1 MTTPPGELMYMKI
14 GLSTDCASRYSSCV
28 RRAHRGTGERRGE
41 LCGAEAGPRC
51 GLHLRHHHRGHI
63 VMHLRRGDGWV
74 SCHRGRGGGASRRGL
89 TGPLTQMI
97 RSCSSREKMSKAR
110 SPRAVVSSTIG
121 MRLLRGASWEGGWKL
136 GEWKLR
142 LSAEAAVAD
151 DAASR
156 ATRIVKARCLGTWV
170 HERNNGVAA
179 VPNHLILSRARAP
192 QRAELPCIMLR
203 HTSVDGCHI
212 VGQGQGLVTHFFF
225 NSCASRQ

>member
-1 MTTPPGELMYMKI
+1 
-14 GLSTDCASRYSSCV
+14 
-28 RRAHRGTGERRGE
+28 
-41 LCGAEAGPRC
+41 
-51 GLHLRHHHRGHI
+51 
-63 VMHLRRGDGWV
+63 
-74 SCHRGRGGGASRRGL
+74 
-89 TGPLTQMI
+89 MI

-170 HERNNGVAA
+170 HERTTAGGGN
-179 VPNHLILSRARAP
+179 
-192 QRAELPCIMLR
+192 
-203 HTSVDGCHI
+203 
-212 VGQGQGLVTHFFF
+212 
-225 NSCASRQ
+225 

>member
-1 MTTPPGELMYMKI
+1 
-14 GLSTDCASRYSSCV
+14 
-28 RRAHRGTGERRGE
+28 
-41 LCGAEAGPRC
+41 
-51 GLHLRHHHRGHI
+51 
-63 VMHLRRGDGWV
+63 
-74 SCHRGRGGGASRRGL
+74 
-89 TGPLTQMI
+89 
-97 RSCSSREKMSKAR
+97 
-110 SPRAVVSSTIG
+110 

-212 VGQGQGLVTHFFF
+212 DPEAFSKCGFK
-225 NSCASRQ
+225 